1 MWKLA
6 ETDSISLESSGSLAT
21 TLWICYD
28 SLVEPLIMLVS
39 PNSLNLNSF
48 YDFFVKHLFIQFG
61 DV

>member
-21 TLWICYD
+21 TLWIFYD

-39 PNSLNLNSF
+39 PNSLNLNPF
-48 YDFFVKHLFIQFG
+48 YDIFVKTFVHS
-61 DV
+61 VW